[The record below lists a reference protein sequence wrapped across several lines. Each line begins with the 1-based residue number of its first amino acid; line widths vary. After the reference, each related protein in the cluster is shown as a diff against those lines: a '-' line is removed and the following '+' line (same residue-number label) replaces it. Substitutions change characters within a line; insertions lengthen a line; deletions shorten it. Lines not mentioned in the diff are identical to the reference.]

1 MNHIGRCSG
10 TQGIRRHP
18 TGIKL
23 TGAEHLS
30 FEVLSNIHGSGRRQ
44 VIIEWNIADRLELF
58 AGKLGQTVVMAIGF
72 QALDHVRYQ
81 LVHDIADNARVFNT
95 AKTVGGNLQFVR
107 QVSQRVVTLL
117 RHQNDIGIECLGN
130 VAVQTVGVWHV
141 TGRYQTFH
149 DHHVAI
155 GAGLVK
161 QGNDLFHQHVALVV
175 TEQVFYAVRRDWR
188 RWLMVHNALNQPGRA
203 LRAGVAYMQL
213 GDGLE
218 KLDPQPQAVQ
228 RPDQTQCDG
237 SKANTVTGW
246 RQKKSTHIRKVPL
259 KNNNRRGD
267 LLLIGKLAS

>member
-10 TQGIRRHP
+10 TQGIRRYP
-18 TGIKL
+18 TGINL
-23 TGAEHLS
+23 TGAEHLC

-44 VIIEWNIADRLELF
+44 VVIEWNITDRLELF
-58 AGKLGQTVVMAIGF
+58 TGKLRQTVVMTIGC
-72 QALDHVRYQ
+72 QAVNHVRYQ
-81 LVHDIADNARVFNT
+81 LVHDIADNVRVFNT
-95 AKTVGGNLQFVR
+95 AKTVGGYLQLVS

-117 RHQNDIGIECLGN
+117 RHQNDVGIECLGD

-141 TGRYQTFH
+141 TGRHQTFH
-149 DHHVAI
+149 DHHVAV

-175 TEQVFYAVRRDWR
+175 TEQVFNAVRRDWR
-188 RWLMVHNALNQPGRA
+188 RWLVVHNALNQPGGA
-203 LRAGVAYMQL
+203 LRSGVAYMQL
-213 GDGLE
+213 SDGLE
-218 KLDPQPQAVQ
+218 KLDPQPQTVQ
-228 RPDQTQCDG
+228 RSDQTQCDG

-259 KNNNRRGD
+259 KNSNRRGF